1 MEDLTKNLSELSLSD
16 REHAG
21 FVLPK
26 IHKSG
31 EYIIVAKFL
40 TSCYLIM
47 EAVVHTFQQRWR
59 SVTGYKSRNLG
70 DHRVLFVF
78 DNSSDVERIIKNQP
92 WSFDKHLVVL
102 QTFEEFSKLKDL
114 VFDKALF
121 RVQVHDIAE
130 SIWETIG
137 EVRRSPESIDDDGGN
152 FIRECFTVDITL
164 PLCQGRVFKL
174 ENGEKSWFCFQ
185 YERYG
190 HLKHYDKQCELWIR
204 SQSSPTTDK
213 QQFGSYLRAA
223 PYQTSGKREILVPG
237 YYGQVATTE
246 KVSS

>member
-1 MEDLTKNLSELSLSD
+1 MKISHGVLTNTLW
-16 REHAG
+16 
-21 FVLPK
+21 
-26 IHKSG
+26 
-31 EYIIVAKFL
+31 
-40 TSCYLIM
+40 SC
-47 EAVVHTFQQRWR
+47 
-59 SVTGYKSRNLG
+59 
-70 DHRVLFVF
+70 
-78 DNSSDVERIIKNQP
+78 
-92 WSFDKHLVVL
+92 KHLKSF
-102 QTFEEFSKLKDL
+102 QNSKDL